1 MWGKYRGCGVRG
13 GAGGSNFGLMG
24 VNMALGVSVWGV
36 WGEIWGS
43 CRQGLDALVAMATPG
58 SILLPLLPWKRLER
72 TAPPPSIMATPANQ
86 PHHHG
91 NRSLVPA
98 PWLLWQHLSIKPIAM
113 ATSPSHPPGCYGS
126 TCQSNPSLWQPVPLP
141 HLLLPWQPA
150 SFPHTKHHNA
160 ASFPFF
166 FNFLV
171 IFTPK
176 PPPERFHLPPP
187 NTFASS

>member
-1 MWGKYRGCGVRG
+1 MLW
-13 GAGGSNFGLMG
+13 
-24 VNMALGVSVWGV
+24 
-36 WGEIWGS
+36 
-43 CRQGLDALVAMATPG
+43 
-58 SILLPLLPWKRLER
+58 LPWQRPAKSCFPCCHGNALN
-72 TAPPPSIMATPANQ
+72 APPPPHSIMATPANQ

-98 PWLLWQHLSIKPIAM
+98 PWLLWQHLSIKPIAT

-126 TCQSNPSLWQPVPLP
+126 TCQSKPSLWQPVPLP
-141 HLLLPWQPA
+141 HLPLPWQPA

-176 PPPERFHLPPP
+176 PPPERFTSPPRTPLPAADGWGPWGA
-187 NTFASS
+187 ASFCPKSQAPWGAE